1 MSSRTGAVFRPDFP
15 PASLRTVAAAA
26 DAAGVDELWL
36 WEDCFQQGGV
46 AQAAVALSASERLVV
61 GVGLIPAP
69 LRNVASTAMEFAT
82 LEAMFPGRIR
92 IGIGHGVQD
101 WMRQAGAA
109 VASPMTLLR
118 EYVLALRALFAGETV
133 TVDGRYVRLSEVAL
147 EYAPPQH
154 LPVLIGGTGAKT
166 LRLAGEI
173 ADGVILDSG
182 YTRTSVCDALAEVAA
197 GRAGRTTAFST
208 VGFVACVPGD
218 GSAAQLAKKAAT
230 FALTPEDGFGV
241 GGTASDIVAGLA
253 PYLDA
258 GMSTPVLQPLGPVD
272 TMAEFVTVCG
282 EVAALIDSRADQG
295 D

>member
-1 MSSRTGAVFRPDFP
+1 MVIRTGAVFRPDFP

-46 AQAAVALSASERLVV
+46 AQAAVALSASERLAV

-82 LEAMFPGRIR
+82 LEAVFPGRIR

-101 WMRQAGAA
+101 WMHQAGAT

-118 EYVLALRALFAGETV
+118 EYVVALRALLAGDTV
-133 TVDGRYVRLSEVAL
+133 TVDGRYVRLTEVTL
-147 EYAPPQH
+147 EYAPAQP

-166 LRLAGEI
+166 LQLAGEI
-173 ADGVILDSG
+173 ADGVILDSR
-182 YTRTSVCDALAEVAA
+182 YTGRSVQDAVAHVAA
-197 GRAGRTTAFST
+197 GRVGRTRAFST
-208 VGFVACVPGD
+208 VGFIACAPGD
-218 GSAAQLAKKAAT
+218 DAADKLAQKAAT
-230 FALTPEDGFGV
+230 FELPPDGGFGV
-241 GGTASDIVAGLA
+241 GGSVTDIVAGLK

-258 GMSTPVLQPLGPVD
+258 GMSTPILQPLGPLD
-272 TMAEFVTVCG
+272 TMTEFVTVCG
-282 EVAALIDSRADQG
+282 QVAAALTDHRA
-295 D
+295 